1 MISSR
6 LLFFYLHFIHFM
18 HQTTHETLK
27 YPPRKIDILFANHQQ
42 EEATVDM
49 SRVHYGLRQFSGV
62 AGSFIYF
69 WSSLKCSLRS
79 LDQIHDAHSHSP
91 TNATPYTPSLCRF
104 DPIRTYPR
112 TLNKLEL
119 DSYAAVCR
127 LKNEIHFS
135 LSTDN
140 NGDSTCCVFSFSRNV
155 QRQQHNT
162 AEQ

>member
-1 MISSR
+1 
-6 LLFFYLHFIHFM
+6 
-18 HQTTHETLK
+18 
-27 YPPRKIDILFANHQQ
+27 
-42 EEATVDM
+42 M

-69 WSSLKCSLRS
+69 WSSLRCSLRS
-79 LDQIHDAHSHSP
+79 LDQIHDAHSHSL

-119 DSYAAVCR
+119 EAYAAVCR

-140 NGDSTCCVFSFSRNV
+140 NGVLARRLYMLCVFIFAQCSKAAT
-155 QRQQHNT
+155 QHNT
-162 AEQ
+162 ESNSAPKKGK